1 MDKYRNTNMDDDV
14 EPERYYEWILWKL
27 RKEKSMTIEYTIQKE
42 KSETFDERISLR
54 KENAEL
60 RKQIELLKIEVA
72 TMNKEKYG
80 LLNRIKEL
88 NDLRDSVIR

>member
-1 MDKYRNTNMDDDV
+1 MDDDV

-60 RKQIELLKIEVA
+60 KKQVELLKREVA

>member
-1 MDKYRNTNMDDDV
+1 MDDDV

-27 RKEKSMTIEYTIQKE
+27 RKEKNMTIEYTIQKE

-60 RKQIELLKIEVA
+60 RRELELLKIEVA
-72 TMNKEKYG
+72 KMNKEKYG

-88 NDLRDSVIR
+88 NDIRDSVIR

>member
-1 MDKYRNTNMDDDV
+1 MDDDV

-42 KSETFDERISLR
+42 KSKTFDERISLR

-60 RKQIELLKIEVA
+60 RKQVELLKIEVA

-88 NDLRDSVIR
+88 NDLRDSVVRKCLLLDL

>member
-1 MDKYRNTNMDDDV
+1 MDDDV

-27 RKEKSMTIEYTIQKE
+27 RKEKNMTIEYTIQKE

-60 RKQIELLKIEVA
+60 RKQVELLKIEVA
-72 TMNKEKYG
+72 TMNKEKY
-80 LLNRIKEL
+80 
-88 NDLRDSVIR
+88 

>member
-1 MDKYRNTNMDDDV
+1 MDDDV

-60 RKQIELLKIEVA
+60 RRELE
-72 TMNKEKYG
+72 
-80 LLNRIKEL
+80 
-88 NDLRDSVIR
+88 

>member
-1 MDKYRNTNMDDDV
+1 MDDDV

-27 RKEKSMTIEYTIQKE
+27 RKEKSMK
-42 KSETFDERISLR
+42 FDERISLR
-54 KENAEL
+54 QENAEL
-60 RKQIELLKIEVA
+60 RRQVELLKKEIA

-88 NDLRDSVIR
+88 NDLRDSVVR

>member
-1 MDKYRNTNMDDDV
+1 MDDDV

-54 KENAEL
+54 KENVEL

-72 TMNKEKYG
+72 TMTKEKYG

-88 NDLRDSVIR
+88 NDIRDSVIR

>member
-1 MDKYRNTNMDDDV
+1 MDDDV
-14 EPERYYEWILWKL
+14 EPKRYYEWILWKL

-42 KSETFDERISLR
+42 KSKTFDERISLR

-60 RKQIELLKIEVA
+60 RKQVELLKIEVA

-88 NDLRDSVIR
+88 NDLRDSVVR

>member
-1 MDKYRNTNMDDDV
+1 MDDDV

-60 RKQIELLKIEVA
+60 SKQVELLKIEVA

>member
-1 MDKYRNTNMDDDV
+1 MDDDV

-27 RKEKSMTIEYTIQKE
+27 RKEKSMK
-42 KSETFDERISLR
+42 FDERVSLR

-60 RKQIELLKIEVA
+60 RKQIELLKLEIA

-88 NDLRDSVIR
+88 NDIRDSVVR

>member
-1 MDKYRNTNMDDDV
+1 MDDDV

-42 KSETFDERISLR
+42 KSETLDERISLR

-60 RKQIELLKIEVA
+60 KKQVELLKIEVA

-88 NDLRDSVIR
+88 NDLRDSVVR

>member
-1 MDKYRNTNMDDDV
+1 MDDDV

-27 RKEKSMTIEYTIQKE
+27 RKEKNMTIEYTIQKE

-72 TMNKEKYG
+72 KMNKEKYG

-88 NDLRDSVIR
+88 NDLRDSVVR

>member
-1 MDKYRNTNMDDDV
+1 MDDDV

-60 RKQIELLKIEVA
+60 RKQIELLKIE
-72 TMNKEKYG
+72 
-80 LLNRIKEL
+80 
-88 NDLRDSVIR
+88 S

>member
-1 MDKYRNTNMDDDV
+1 MDDDV
-14 EPERYYEWILWKL
+14 EAERYYEWILWKL
-27 RKEKSMTIEYTIQKE
+27 RKEKNMTIEYTIQKE

-60 RKQIELLKIEVA
+60 RRELELLKIEVA
-72 TMNKEKYG
+72 KMNKEKYG

-88 NDLRDSVIR
+88 NDLRDSVVR

>member
-1 MDKYRNTNMDDDV
+1 MDDDV

-27 RKEKSMTIEYTIQKE
+27 RKEKNMK
-42 KSETFDERISLR
+42 FDERISLR
-54 KENAEL
+54 QENAEL
-60 RKQIELLKIEVA
+60 RQKIKMLKEEVA

-88 NDLRDSVIR
+88 NDLRDSVVR

>member
-1 MDKYRNTNMDDDV
+1 MDDDV

-60 RKQIELLKIEVA
+60 RRELELLKIEVA
-72 TMNKEKYG
+72 KMNKEKYG

>member
-1 MDKYRNTNMDDDV
+1 MDDDV

-27 RKEKSMTIEYTIQKE
+27 RKEKDMK
-42 KSETFDERISLR
+42 FDERVSLR

-60 RKQIELLKIEVA
+60 RKKIKMLKEEISA
-72 TMNKEKYG
+72 MNKEKYG

-88 NDLRDSVIR
+88 NDSREAIIR

>member
-1 MDKYRNTNMDDDV
+1 MDDDV

-27 RKEKSMTIEYTIQKE
+27 RKEKSMK
-42 KSETFDERISLR
+42 FDERVSLR

-60 RKQIELLKIEVA
+60 RKQIELLKLEIA

-88 NDLRDSVIR
+88 NDLRESVVR

>member
-1 MDKYRNTNMDDDV
+1 MDDDV

-42 KSETFDERISLR
+42 KSKTFDERISLR

-60 RKQIELLKIEVA
+60 RKQVELLKIEVA

-88 NDLRDSVIR
+88 NDLRDSVVR

>member
-1 MDKYRNTNMDDDV
+1 MDDDV

-27 RKEKSMTIEYTIQKE
+27 RKEKNMK
-42 KSETFDERISLR
+42 FDERISLR
-54 KENAEL
+54 QENAEL
-60 RKQIELLKIEVA
+60 RQKIKMLKEEIA

-88 NDLRDSVIR
+88 NDIRDSVIR

>member
-1 MDKYRNTNMDDDV
+1 MDDDV

-42 KSETFDERISLR
+42 KSKTFDERISLR

-60 RKQIELLKIEVA
+60 RKQVELLKIEVA

>member
-1 MDKYRNTNMDDDV
+1 MDDDV

-27 RKEKSMTIEYTIQKE
+27 RKEKNMK
-42 KSETFDERISLR
+42 FDERISLR
-54 KENAEL
+54 QENAEL
-60 RKQIELLKIEVA
+60 RQEIKMLKEEIA

-88 NDLRDSVIR
+88 LDTREAIIR

>member
-1 MDKYRNTNMDDDV
+1 MDDDV

-27 RKEKSMTIEYTIQKE
+27 RKDKNMTIEYTIQKE
-42 KSETFDERISLR
+42 KSKTFDERISLR

-60 RKQIELLKIEVA
+60 SKQVELLKIEVA

-88 NDLRDSVIR
+88 NDLRDSVVR

>member
-1 MDKYRNTNMDDDV
+1 MDDDV

-27 RKEKSMTIEYTIQKE
+27 RKEKNMTIEYTIQKE

-60 RKQIELLKIEVA
+60 RRELELLKIEVA
-72 TMNKEKYG
+72 KMNKEKYG

>member
-1 MDKYRNTNMDDDV
+1 MDDDV

-27 RKEKSMTIEYTIQKE
+27 RKEKNMTIEYTIQKE

-60 RKQIELLKIEVA
+60 RKQVELLKIEVA
-72 TMNKEKYG
+72 KMNKEKYG

-88 NDLRDSVIR
+88 NDLRDSVVR

>member
-1 MDKYRNTNMDDDV
+1 MDDDV

-27 RKEKSMTIEYTIQKE
+27 RKEKNMTIEYTIQKE

-60 RKQIELLKIEVA
+60 RRELELLKIEVA
-72 TMNKEKYG
+72 KMNKEKYG

-88 NDLRDSVIR
+88 NDLRDSVVR

>member
-1 MDKYRNTNMDDDV
+1 MDDDV

-27 RKEKSMTIEYTIQKE
+27 RKEKYMK
-42 KSETFDERISLR
+42 FDERISLR

-60 RKQIELLKIEVA
+60 RQEIKMLKEEIA

-88 NDLRDSVIR
+88 NDLRDSVVR

>member
-1 MDKYRNTNMDDDV
+1 MDDDV

-27 RKEKSMTIEYTIQKE
+27 RKEKDMK
-42 KSETFDERISLR
+42 FDERISLR

-60 RKQIELLKIEVA
+60 RQEIKMLKEEIA

-88 NDLRDSVIR
+88 NDLRDSVVR

>member
-1 MDKYRNTNMDDDV
+1 MDDDV

-27 RKEKSMTIEYTIQKE
+27 RKEKSMK
-42 KSETFDERISLR
+42 FDERVSLR
-54 KENAEL
+54 QENAEL
-60 RKQIELLKIEVA
+60 RRQVELLKKEIAV
-72 TMNKEKYG
+72 MNKEKYG

>member
-1 MDKYRNTNMDDDV
+1 MDDDV

-27 RKEKSMTIEYTIQKE
+27 RKEKDMK
-42 KSETFDERISLR
+42 FDERVSLR

-60 RKQIELLKIEVA
+60 RKKIKMLKEEISA
-72 TMNKEKYG
+72 MNKEKYG

-88 NDLRDSVIR
+88 NDLRDSVVR

>member
-1 MDKYRNTNMDDDV
+1 MDDDV

-42 KSETFDERISLR
+42 KSKTFDERISLR

-60 RKQIELLKIEVA
+60 RKQVELLKIEVA

-88 NDLRDSVIR
+88 NDIRDSVVR